1 MKGISMALNDEDITT
16 SGDGGE
22 GPADGGSNP
31 QGHAVAAT
39 LLGGKIAKAVLIH
52 PPGGDMEGKTVH
64 AHVPEG
70 AWSQILY
77 AGPWAE
83 ARWLKGRRPTQAE
96 TWAVL
101 ADSGQRDYAELS
113 MRGGVTAGAHV
124 VPLIERCWDSVIA
137 AGKVL
142 HREGAIAHHDVCA
155 ALGLS
160 TDPETRAVELS
171 AIRSGSPPGTLRV
184 SRPAPA

>member
-1 MKGISMALNDEDITT
+1 MALTWADLTDDERR
-16 SGDGGE
+16 GLLAAVHE
-22 GPADGGSNP
+22 A
-31 QGHAVAAT
+31 GHAVAAT
-39 LLGGKIAKAVLIH
+39 LLGGKIAEAVLIH
-52 PPGGDMEGKTVH
+52 PPGGDVEGKTVH

-77 AGPWAE
+77 AGPWCE
-83 ARWLKGRRPTQAE
+83 ARWLKGARPTQAE
-96 TWAVL
+96 IWAVL

-113 MRGGVTAGAHV
+113 MRGGITAGTHV

-142 HREGAIAHHDVCA
+142 HREGEIAHHDVCA

-160 TDPETRAVELS
+160 TDTETRAVELS
-171 AIRSGSPPGTLRV
+171 AIRSGSPPGSFTVTRPSV
-184 SRPAPA
+184 SV